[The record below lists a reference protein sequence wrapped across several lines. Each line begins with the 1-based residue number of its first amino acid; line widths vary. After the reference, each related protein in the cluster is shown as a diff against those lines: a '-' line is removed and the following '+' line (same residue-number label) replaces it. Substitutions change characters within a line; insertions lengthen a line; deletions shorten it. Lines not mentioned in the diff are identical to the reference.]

1 MTTLTEP
8 DTVTAQRSGRL
19 MWAILGLVL
28 LADALDVIDATVT
41 NIAAPTIA
49 RELNGGQSLIK
60 WVGPAYMLAMGV
72 LLLVGGRLG
81 DKFGQRRLFL
91 IGMGGFTL
99 ASAVAGF
106 SPEDRKSVV

>member
-8 DTVTAQRSGRL
+8 GAVTTRRSSRL

-49 RELNGGQSLIK
+49 GELHGGESLIK
-60 WVGPAYMLAMGV
+60 WLGPAYMLAMGV
-72 LLLVGGRLG
+72 LLVVGGRLG

-91 IGMGGFTL
+91 IGISGFTL
-99 ASAVAGF
+99 A
-106 SPEDRKSVV
+106 